1 MTRAIP
7 SLCLGTTVFFWA
19 TQYWAIEI
27 AAPYASPIVITALRT
42 VPAAFV
48 LVGVALVLRCRLP
61 PRHLLVVS
69 AFTGLLMVALT
80 LGGISEGAARAGGG
94 NTAVLV
100 NSSPFFIV
108 LFGRMFFGERLSG
121 LAAVGLAGGFAGVVM
136 IVSPQL
142 GSGDDTADVALG
154 MGLALAAAIGWAVGT
169 LIVKRLTDEDPT
181 LDLIGLTALQYVVGG
196 AVLVAIALGVE
207 PAGATDWGSG
217 ELWGAILWISLGA
230 SALAYLTFYV
240 ALKRLRASTAGAWL
254 FLVPV
259 VAVIIDVGRGTVPG
273 AVVLVGMALVV
284 AGVALVNVA
293 QEAPAGRVAR
303 PVRGGR

>member
-1 MTRAIP
+1 
-7 SLCLGTTVFFWA
+7 VFFWA

-27 AAPYASPIVITALRT
+27 AAPHASPIVITALRT
-42 VPAAFV
+42 LPAALV
-48 LVGVALVLRCRLP
+48 LVGVVLVLGRRLP
-61 PRHLLVVS
+61 PRHLLAVS
-69 AFTGLLMVALT
+69 ALTGVLMVALT

-94 NTAVLV
+94 NTAILV

-108 LFGRMFFGERLSG
+108 LFGRLFFGERLSG

-196 AVLVAIALGVE
+196 ALLVAIAFGAE
-207 PAGATDWGSG
+207 PVGTTDWGSG

-259 VAVIIDVGRGTVPG
+259 VAVIIDAGRGTVPG

-303 PVRGGR
+303 PVTGGR